1 MNVKYLIIAL
11 LCCTSF
17 SSCIFFYKFQG
28 TSIPPE
34 VETFFVERFDVRASN
49 AIPTLGQTLAE
60 ALKDKIRAE
69 SRLTQTDTDPH
80 IEFKGVVSDYRITA
94 EAPQAGETT
103 AFNRLS
109 VTVAIEYIY
118 NLDEEKGWKQNFTF
132 FSDFASDDNLIDVQD
147 QLLDDIN
154 NQMIEKVF
162 NQAFNNW

>member
-1 MNVKYLIIAL
+1 MQVKHIFIGLIISI
-11 LCCTSF
+11 SF
-17 SSCIFFYKFQG
+17 SSCFFYSFQG

-34 VETFFVERFDVRASN
+34 VNTYYVERFDVRANN
-49 AIPTLGQTLAE
+49 AIPTIGQTLAE

-69 SRLTQTDTDPH
+69 SNLKPSDTDPD
-80 IEFKGVVSDYRITA
+80 IEFKGIVTDYRITS

-109 VTVAIEYIY
+109 VTVAIEYLY
-118 NLDEEKGWKQNFTF
+118 NQDEEKGWKQNFTF

-147 QLLDDIN
+147 DLLDDIN
-154 NQMIEKVF
+154 AQMIEKVF